1 SHGAESAGE
10 TTNEDTRHAGR
21 KIIQFLC
28 MAEVLSVRVELAS
41 REIART
47 QEIGQTRLVRIELL
61 PRSIEFEAGERRSGI
76 FLAQVVD
83 RYLGGVVAAEAERKL
98 MHGRVMAHE
107 NERADSVGRF

>member
-1 SHGAESAGE
+1 TSSWTMLLLEADGVVVARPFSSSHGAESAGE

-76 FLAQVVD
+76 FLAQV
-83 RYLGGVVAAEAERKL
+83 
-98 MHGRVMAHE
+98 
-107 NERADSVGRF
+107 